1 MTYSDFSTGKRM
13 FRKYATLFGHDAF
26 RQRLFIFLQL
36 MLLALFIPKAFA
48 QTQSHEATTFRP
60 FVVQDIRVEGLQR
73 TEAGTV
79 FTYLPIKVGETVDT
93 EKVSESLRALYATG
107 FFKDVRIEAE
117 GHVLIVSVVE
127 RPAIASITFEGM
139 KEFEKDVV
147 LKSLKEVGLADSRIF
162 DRSVLERAE
171 QELKRQYLSRGKYA
185 VQITTTVTPLERNRV
200 GINFN
205 IVEGDTA
212 KIREINIIGAKAFP
226 ESELLDL
233 FELSTPTWISWYT
246 KSDQYSRQKLTADME
261 KLRSFYQDRGFL
273 DYAIDSTQVS
283 ISPNKENIFLTISQ
297 SEGNRYSISSVK
309 VVGEFIVPESEIR
322 KLIKIAPGQVFSRDK
337 VNQTVKGINE
347 RLGQEGYAFANVNAA
362 PDINREKR
370 LVGFTFFV
378 DPGRRVYVRKV
389 NITGNVKSRDEV
401 VRQDMRQ
408 IEGAWYDA
416 DKLKLS
422 RERLMRTD
430 FYKQVDIQTPP
441 VAGTNDQVDVN
452 VNVEE
457 KSTGS
462 FQIGAGF
469 SSYEKLTLSG
479 SISQNNLFG
488 SGKNVTL
495 AVNTSKVNTLYNLSY
510 TDPYWTVNGVSIGYD
525 AYYKTFN
532 SATLDWL
539 STYKTLSGGGGIR
552 FGYPLSETSN
562 LNLGFTIDSTNINL
576 SGASQVEV
584 PDGQACGT
592 IPGEPCYPNVPYNI
606 YNFTQKYGS
615 TNTSLITSTGW
626 RLNSFDSNIMPTKG
640 NRFGVGAEIAS
651 PPGSIAY
658 YKLSYQQQH
667 FQPLTPKKSLIA
679 MGNINL
685 GYGQG
690 IGDKAYPFYK
700 NFYGGGIGSV
710 RGYKPGTVGPQAT
723 NPNGGTSYIGGNE
736 IATGNFEIQG
746 GFPGA
751 DTMRWSVFYD
761 VGYVGAV
768 GSAAP
773 GCYPGM
779 TCNPSNNTIATSAG
793 IGMAWVS
800 PVGPLKFSLGYPIG
814 AGPGAQKQ
822 PFQFT
827 MGSAF

>member
-1 MTYSDFSTGKRM
+1 MSSKYTYPVKPRFIK
-13 FRKYATLFGHDAF
+13 
-26 RQRLFIFLQL
+26 QRLWAACFGG
-36 MLLALFIPKAFA
+36 LLTLTMAGEVSA
-48 QTQSHEATTFRP
+48 QQHHEVESFRP
-60 FVVQDIRVEGLQR
+60 FVVRDIRVEGLQR
-73 TEAGTV
+73 TEPGTV
-79 FTYLPIKVGETVDT
+79 FTYLPIKVGETVDAAKIT
-93 EKVSESLRALYATG
+93 ESIRALYATG

-117 GHVLIVSVVE
+117 GHDLIVSVVE
-127 RPAIASITFEGM
+127 RPAIASITFEGL

-147 LKSLKEVGLADSRIF
+147 LKALKEVGLADSRIF

-200 GINFN
+200 GINFD
-205 IVEGDTA
+205 IVEGETA
-212 KIREINIIGAKAFP
+212 KIREINIIGAKAYP
-226 ESELLDL
+226 ESELQDL
-233 FELSTPTWISWYT
+233 FELSTPTWMSWYT
-246 KSDQYSRQKLTADME
+246 KSDQYSRQKLTADLE
-261 KLRSFYQDRGFL
+261 KLRSFYQDRGYL

-283 ISPNKENIFLTISQ
+283 ISPNKENIYLTITQ
-297 SEGNRYSISSVK
+297 SEGNRYLISSVK
-309 VVGEFIVPESEIR
+309 VVGEFIVPEDEIR
-322 KLIKIAPGQVFSRDK
+322 KLIKIAPGQDFSRAK
-337 VNQTVKGINE
+337 VNETIKAITE
-347 RLGQEGYAFANVNAA
+347 RLGKEGYAFANVNAA
-362 PDINREKR
+362 PDVNREKR
-370 LVGFTFFV
+370 LVGFTLFV

-389 NITGNVKSRDEV
+389 NVTGNTKSRDEV

-416 DKLKLS
+416 DKIKLS

-430 FYKQVDIQTPP
+430 FFKQVDIQTPP
-441 VAGTNDQVDVN
+441 VPGTNDQVDTN

-488 SGKNVTL
+488 SGKNATL
-495 AVNTSKVNTLYNLSY
+495 AVNTSKVNTLYSLSY
-510 TDPYWTVNGVSIGYD
+510 TDPYYTVNGISIGYD
-525 AYYKTFN
+525 GYYKTFN

-539 STYKTLSGGGGIR
+539 STYKTMSGGGGIR
-552 FGYPLSETSN
+552 FGYPLSETSSM
-562 LNLGFTIDSTNINL
+562 NLGFTIDSTNINL
-576 SGASQVEV
+576 SGASTVTV
-584 PDGQACGT
+584 TDSTTGAT
-592 IPGEPCYPNVPYNI
+592 YNYPNVPYNI

-615 TNTSLITSTGW
+615 TNTSLISSVGW

-640 NRFGVGAEIAS
+640 NRFATGVELAS

-667 FQPLTPKKSLIA
+667 FVPLTPKKSLIA
-679 MGNINL
+679 MANFNL
-685 GYGQG
+685 GYGNG
-690 IGDKAYPFYK
+690 MGDKAYPFYK

-723 NPNGGTSYIGGNE
+723 NAGGGTSYIGGNE
-736 IATGNFEIQG
+736 IATGNFEFQG
-746 GFPGA
+746 PFPGLG
-751 DTMRWSVFYD
+751 DTMRWNIFYD
-761 VGYVGAV
+761 VGYVGAT

-779 TCNPSNNTIATSAG
+779 TCSPTNNTVATSVG
-793 IGMAWVS
+793 LGMSWVS

>member
-1 MTYSDFSTGKRM
+1 M
-13 FRKYATLFGHDAF
+13 FRKPATLFGFNVF
-26 RQRLFIFLQL
+26 RNRWSAV
-36 MLLALFIPKAFA
+36 LLVALLGGVSATAVVA
-48 QTQSHEATTFRP
+48 QTQHQEVGHFRP

-73 TEAGTV
+73 TEPGTV
-79 FTYLPIKVGETVDT
+79 FTYLPIKVGEHVDT
-93 EKVSESLRALYATG
+93 EKVSESIRALYATG

-127 RPAIASITFEGM
+127 RPAIATITFEGM

-147 LKSLKEVGLADSRIF
+147 LKALKEVGLADSRIF
-162 DRSVLERAE
+162 DRAVLERAE

-185 VQITTTVTPLERNRV
+185 VEITTTVTPLERNRV

-205 IVEGDTA
+205 IVEGETA
-212 KIREINIIGAKAFP
+212 KIREINIIGAKAYP

-233 FELSTPTWISWYT
+233 FELSTPTWMSWYT

-283 ISPNKENIFLTISQ
+283 ISPNKENIFLTITQ
-297 SEGNRYSISSVK
+297 NEGNRYMISSVK

-322 KLIKIAPGQVFSRDK
+322 KLIKIFPGQVFNRDK
-337 VNQTVKGINE
+337 VNQTVKAINE

-378 DPGRRVYVRKV
+378 DPGRRVYVRKINV
-389 NITGNVKSRDEV
+389 TGNTKSRDEV

-495 AVNTSKVNTLYNLSY
+495 GVNTSKVNTLYNLSY

-525 AYYKTFN
+525 GYYKTFN

-539 STYKTLSGGGGIR
+539 STYKTMSGGGGIR
-552 FGYPLSETSN
+552 FGYPLSETSST
-562 LNLGFTIDSTNINL
+562 NLGFTIDSTNINL
-576 SGASQVEV
+576 SNASTTTTSTGA
-584 PDGQACGT
+584 T
-592 IPGEPCYPNVPYNI
+592 YPNVPYNI
-606 YNFTQKYGS
+606 YNFTQLYGT
-615 TNTSLITSTGW
+615 TNTSLISSAGW

-640 NRFGVGAEIAS
+640 NKFGAGVELAS

-667 FQPLTPKKSLIA
+667 FQPLNNKKTLLA

-690 IGDKAYPFYK
+690 MGDKAYPFYK

-723 NPNGGTSYIGGNE
+723 NANGGTSYIGGNE
-736 IATGNFEIQG
+736 LATGNFEIQG
-746 GFPGA
+746 AFPGLGE
-751 DTMRWSVFYD
+751 TMRWNIFYD

-773 GCYPGM
+773 GCYPGIV
-779 TCNPSNNTIATSAG
+779 CNPSNNSIATSTG
-793 IGMAWVS
+793 IGMSWVS
-800 PVGPLKFSLGYPIG
+800 PVGPLKFSLGYPLG
-814 AGPGAQKQ
+814 AGPGAQRQ

>member
-1 MTYSDFSTGKRM
+1 MSSKRSSSQKP
-13 FRKYATLFGHDAF
+13 RLIQRRLWAACFGS
-26 RQRLFIFLQL
+26 
-36 MLLALFIPKAFA
+36 LLSLTTVADVRA
-48 QTQSHEATTFRP
+48 QQHQEASSFRP
-60 FVVQDIRVEGLQR
+60 FVVRDIRVEGLQR
-73 TEAGTV
+73 TEPGTV
-79 FTYLPIKVGETVDT
+79 FTYLPIKVGETVDAAKIT
-93 EKVSESLRALYATG
+93 ESIRALYATV

-117 GHVLIVSVVE
+117 GHDLIVSVVE
-127 RPAIASITFEGM
+127 RPAIASITFEGL

-147 LKSLKEVGLADSRIF
+147 LKALKEVGLADSRIF

-200 GINFN
+200 GINFD
-205 IVEGDTA
+205 IVEGETA
-212 KIREINIIGAKAFP
+212 KIREINIIGAKAYP
-226 ESELLDL
+226 ESELQDL
-233 FELSTPTWISWYT
+233 FELSTPTWMSWYT
-246 KSDQYSRQKLTADME
+246 KSDQYSRQKLTADLE
-261 KLRSFYQDRGFL
+261 KLRSFYQDRGYL

-283 ISPNKENIFLTISQ
+283 ISPNKENIYLTISQ
-297 SEGNRYSISSVK
+297 SEGNRYMISSVK
-309 VVGEFIVPESEIR
+309 VVGEFIVPEEEIR
-322 KLIKIAPGQVFSRDK
+322 TLVKIAPGQVFNRDK
-337 VNQTVKGINE
+337 VNQTVKAITE
-347 RLGQEGYAFANVNAA
+347 RLGKEGYAFANVNAA

-370 LVGFTFFV
+370 LVGFTLFV

-389 NITGNVKSRDEV
+389 NITGNTKSRDEV

-408 IEGAWYDA
+408 IEDAWYDA
-416 DKLKLS
+416 DKIKLS

-430 FYKQVDIQTPP
+430 FFKQVDIQTPP
-441 VAGTNDQVDVN
+441 VAGTNDQVDAN

-488 SGKNVTL
+488 SGKNATL
-495 AVNTSKVNTLYNLSY
+495 AVNTSKVNTLYSLSY
-510 TDPYWTVNGVSIGYD
+510 TDPYYTVNGISIGYD
-525 AYYKTFN
+525 GYYRTFN

-539 STYKTLSGGGGIR
+539 STYKTMSGGGGIR
-552 FGYPLSETSN
+552 FGYPLSETSSM
-562 LNLGFTIDSTNINL
+562 NLGFTIDSTNINL
-576 SGASQVEV
+576 SGASQVTGTTS
-584 PDGQACGT
+584 DGT
-592 IPGEPCYPNVPYNI
+592 PYSYPNVPYNI

-615 TNTSLITSTGW
+615 TNTSLISSVGW

-640 NRFGVGAEIAS
+640 NRFATGVELAS

-667 FQPLTPKKSLIA
+667 FVPLTPKKSLIA
-679 MGNINL
+679 MANFNL
-685 GYGQG
+685 GYGNG
-690 IGDKAYPFYK
+690 MGDKAYPFYK

-723 NPNGGTSYIGGNE
+723 NAGGGTSYIGGNE
-736 IATGNFEIQG
+736 IATGTFEFQG
-746 GFPGA
+746 AFPGL
-751 DTMRWSVFYD
+751 
-761 VGYVGAV
+761 
-768 GSAAP
+768 
-773 GCYPGM
+773 
-779 TCNPSNNTIATSAG
+779 TCSPTNNTIATSAG
-793 IGMAWVS
+793 IGMSWVS

>member
-1 MTYSDFSTGKRM
+1 MSLKHNTSGKSR
-13 FRKYATLFGHDAF
+13 FIK
-26 RQRLFIFLQL
+26 QRLLAACFGS
-36 MLLALFIPKAFA
+36 LLSLVTAGESWA
-48 QTQSHEATTFRP
+48 QSHQEAEAFRP
-60 FVVQDIRVEGLQR
+60 FVVRDIRIEGLQR
-73 TEAGTV
+73 TEPGTV
-79 FTYLPIKVGETVDT
+79 FTYLPIKVGETVDAAKIT
-93 EKVSESLRALYATG
+93 EAIRALYATG

-117 GHVLIVSVVE
+117 GHELIVTIAE

-200 GINFN
+200 AINFA

-212 KIREINIIGAKAFP
+212 KIREINIIGAKAYP

-233 FELSTPTWISWYT
+233 FEQSTPTWFSWYT
-246 KSDQYSRQKLTADME
+246 KADQYSRQKLTADLE
-261 KLRSFYQDRGFL
+261 KLRSFYQDRGYL

-283 ISPNKENIFLTISQ
+283 ISPDKENVYLTITQ
-297 SEGNRYSISSVK
+297 SEGNRYLISSVK
-309 VVGEFIVPESEIR
+309 VVGEFIVPEDDIR
-322 KLIKIAPGQVFSRDK
+322 KLIKIAPGQDFSREK
-337 VNQTVKGINE
+337 VNQTIKAITE
-347 RLGQEGYAFANVNAA
+347 RLGKEGYAFANVNAA

-389 NITGNVKSRDEV
+389 NISGNTKSRDEV

-416 DKLKLS
+416 DKIKLS

-430 FYKQVDIQTPP
+430 FFKQVDIQTPP
-441 VAGTNDQVDVN
+441 VPGTNDQIDTN

-469 SSYEKLTLSG
+469 SSYEKITLSG
-479 SISQNNLFG
+479 SIAQNNLFG

-495 AVNTSKVNTLYNLSY
+495 SVNTSKVNTLYNLSY
-510 TDPYWTVNGVSIGYD
+510 TDPYYTVNGVSIGYD
-525 AYYKTFN
+525 GYYKTFN

-552 FGYPLSETSN
+552 FGYPLSETSSM
-562 LNLGFTIDSTNINL
+562 NLGFTIDSTNINL
-576 SGASQVEV
+576 SGASTTTVTDTSV
-584 PDGQACGT
+584 APPT
-592 IPGEPCYPNVPYNI
+592 TYTYPNVPYNI

-615 TNTSLITSTGW
+615 TNTSLISSAGW
-626 RLNSFDSNIMPTKG
+626 RLNSFDSNILPTKG
-640 NRFGVGAEIAS
+640 NRFGVGVELAS

-658 YKLSYQQQH
+658 YKLSYQEQH
-667 FQPLTPKKSLIA
+667 FVPLTPKKSLIGMA
-679 MGNINL
+679 NINL

-723 NPNGGTSYIGGNE
+723 NAGGGTSYIGGNE

-746 GFPGA
+746 PLPGLG
-751 DTMRWSVFYD
+751 DSLRWNVFYD

-773 GCYPGM
+773 GCYPGVPCSP
-779 TCNPSNNTIATSAG
+779 TNNTIATSVG
-793 IGMAWVS
+793 LGMAWVS
-800 PVGPLKFSLGYPIG
+800 PVGPLKFSLGYPVG

>member
-1 MTYSDFSTGKRM
+1 M
-13 FRKYATLFGHDAF
+13 FRKPATLFGFNVF
-26 RQRLFIFLQL
+26 RNRWSAV
-36 MLLALFIPKAFA
+36 LLVALLGGVSATAVVA
-48 QTQSHEATTFRP
+48 QTQHQEVGHFRP

-73 TEAGTV
+73 TEPGTV
-79 FTYLPIKVGETVDT
+79 FTYLPIKVGEHVDT
-93 EKVSESLRALYATG
+93 EKVSESIRALYATG

-127 RPAIASITFEGM
+127 RPAIATITFEGM

-147 LKSLKEVGLADSRIF
+147 LKALKEVGLADSRIF
-162 DRSVLERAE
+162 DRAVLERAE

-185 VQITTTVTPLERNRV
+185 VEITTTVTPLERNRV

-205 IVEGDTA
+205 IVEGETA
-212 KIREINIIGAKAFP
+212 KIREINIIGAKAYP

-233 FELSTPTWISWYT
+233 FELSTPTWMSWYT

-283 ISPNKENIFLTISQ
+283 ISPNKENIFLTITQ
-297 SEGNRYSISSVK
+297 NEGNRYMISSVK

-322 KLIKIAPGQVFSRDK
+322 KLIKIFPGQVFNRDK
-337 VNQTVKGINE
+337 VNQTVKAINE

-378 DPGRRVYVRKV
+378 DPGRRVYVRKINV
-389 NITGNVKSRDEV
+389 TGNTKSRDEV

-495 AVNTSKVNTLYNLSY
+495 GVNTSKVNTLYNLSY

-525 AYYKTFN
+525 GYYKTFN

-539 STYKTLSGGGGIR
+539 STYKTMSGGGGIR
-552 FGYPLSETSN
+552 FGYPLSETSST
-562 LNLGFTIDSTNINL
+562 NLGFTIDSTNINL
-576 SGASQVEV
+576 SGASTVSVTDTSNNQ
-584 PDGQACGT
+584 T
-592 IPGEPCYPNVPYNI
+592 YSYPNVPYNI
-606 YNFTQKYGS
+606 YNFTQQYGT
-615 TNTSLITSTGW
+615 TNTSLISSAGW

-640 NRFGVGAEIAS
+640 NKFGAGVELAS

-667 FQPLTPKKSLIA
+667 FQPLNNKKTLLA

-690 IGDKAYPFYK
+690 MGDKAYPFYK

-723 NPNGGTSYIGGNE
+723 NPGGGTSYIGGNE

-746 GFPGA
+746 AFPGLGE
-751 DTMRWSVFYD
+751 TMRWNIFYD

-779 TCNPSNNTIATSAG
+779 VCNPSNNSIATSTG
-793 IGMAWVS
+793 IGMSWVS
-800 PVGPLKFSLGYPIG
+800 PVGPLKFSLGYPLG
-814 AGPGAQKQ
+814 AGPGAQRQ

>member
-1 MTYSDFSTGKRM
+1 MS
-13 FRKYATLFGHDAF
+13 RKHTPRIGLSAF
-26 RQRLFIFLQL
+26 QRRLLPGLLWAAL
-36 MLLALFIPKAFA
+36 MVASAAPAVA
-48 QTQSHEATTFRP
+48 QQHETAVFRP
-60 FVVQDIRVEGLQR
+60 FVVRDIRVEGLQR
-73 TEAGTV
+73 TEPGTV
-79 FTYLPIKVGETVDT
+79 FTYLPIKVGETVDN
-93 EKVSESLRALYATG
+93 EKVSESIRTLYATG

-117 GHVLIVSVVE
+117 GNVLIVSVVE

-147 LKSLKEVGLADSRIF
+147 LKALREVGLADSRIF

-212 KIREINIIGAKAFP
+212 KIREINIIGAKAYP
-226 ESELLDL
+226 ESELEDL
-233 FELSTPTWISWYT
+233 FELSTPTWMSWYT
-246 KSDQYSRQKLTADME
+246 KSDQYSRQKLTADLE
-261 KLRSFYQDRGFL
+261 KLRSFYQDRGYL

-283 ISPNKENIFLTISQ
+283 MSPNKENIYLTITQ
-297 SEGNRYSISSVK
+297 SEGNRYVISSVK
-309 VVGEFIVPESEIR
+309 VLGEFIVPESEIR
-322 KLIKIAPGQVFSRDK
+322 KLIMIAPGQVFSRDK
-337 VNQTVKGINE
+337 VNQTVKAINE
-347 RLGQEGYAFANVNAA
+347 RLGKEGYAFANVNAA

-370 LVGFTFFV
+370 LVGFTLFV

-389 NITGNVKSRDEV
+389 NVTGNTKSRDEV

-416 DKLKLS
+416 DKIKLS

-430 FYKQVDIQTPP
+430 YYKQVDIQTPP
-441 VAGTNDQVDVN
+441 AAGTNDQVDVN

-510 TDPYWTVNGVSIGYD
+510 TDPYWTVNNVSIGYD
-525 AYYKTFN
+525 LYYRTFN

-552 FGYPLSETSN
+552 FAYPLSETSSM
-562 LNLGFTIDSTNINL
+562 NLGFTMDSTNINL
-576 SGASQVEV
+576 SGASTVTV
-584 PDGQACGT
+584 TDTSVTPNAT
-592 IPGEPCYPNVPYNI
+592 YSYPNVPYNI
-606 YNFTQKYGS
+606 YNFTQQYGS
-615 TNTSLITSTGW
+615 TNTSLISSVGW
-626 RLNSFDSNIMPTKG
+626 RLNSLNSNIMPTEG
-640 NRFGVGAEIAS
+640 NRFGVGAEVAS

-667 FQPLTPKKSLIA
+667 YLPLNQKKTLLL
-679 MGNINL
+679 MGNANL

-690 IGDKAYPFYK
+690 MGDKAYPFYK
-700 NFYGGGIGSV
+700 NFYAGGIGSV

-723 NPNGGTSYIGGNE
+723 NAGGGTSYIGGNQL
-736 IATGNFEIQG
+736 ATGNFEVQG
-746 GFPGA
+746 ALPGLA
-751 DTMRWSVFYD
+751 ETMRWNIFYD

-768 GSAAP
+768 GSATP
-773 GCYPGM
+773 GCYPGLA
-779 TCNPSNNTIATSAG
+779 CNPTNNSIATSVG
-793 IGMAWVS
+793 LGMTWVS
-800 PVGPLKFSLGYPIG
+800 PVGPLKFSLGYPLG
-814 AGPGAQKQ
+814 AGPGAQRQ